1 MTSQQ
6 QGEGFLSSDL
16 ADNESVGVHSQGVD
30 CQFVHTE
37 LAGGFDVGWTAF
49 EVDVVGVK
57 VSEPV
62 EAEFQGVLHGD
73 EAAHERRLLG
83 SGTAGDD
90 DVETGQHH
98 RFEQMEE
105 RLGDGAEI
113 DQLFEPADVEVV
125 AADRDGWPA

>member
-16 ADNESVGVHSQGVD
+16 ADNESVGFIRRALIASS
-30 CQFVHTE
+30 FIPNSPAAST
-37 LAGGFDVGWTAF
+37 LAGTAF